1 MQKKKCCCKLP
12 LILLAILGVTA
23 GGCYL
28 FKDKIMEKVFNSKY
42 EDKILALL
50 DTGRLVWDLVRWPI
64 DYVRAILP

>member
-28 FKDKIMEKVFNSKY
+28 FKDKI
-42 EDKILALL
+42 LALL